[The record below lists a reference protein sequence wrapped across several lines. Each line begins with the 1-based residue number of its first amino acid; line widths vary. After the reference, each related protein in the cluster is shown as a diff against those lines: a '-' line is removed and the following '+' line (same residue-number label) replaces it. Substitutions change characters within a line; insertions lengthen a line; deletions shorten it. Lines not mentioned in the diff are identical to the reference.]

1 MFMYK
6 PINMEM
12 GGRIRA
18 IRKKVGLTSEQL
30 ANTMDISV
38 QFLSDVE
45 RGKKSFSYEN
55 LIKLCRILR
64 VSSDY
69 ILLGTEKSDKRA
81 RLHDVVD
88 SIEEAYLP
96 MIEVAISNTIRV
108 ILMAREQALM
118 EQKAEEQP
126 SE

>member
-1 MFMYK
+1 MYK

-96 MIEVAISNTIRV
+96 MIEVAIPNTIRV

>member
-1 MFMYK
+1 
-6 PINMEM
+6 
-12 GGRIRA
+12 
-18 IRKKVGLTSEQL
+18 
-30 ANTMDISV
+30 MDISV

>member
-45 RGKKSFSYEN
+45 RGKSHFLTK
-55 LIKLCRILR
+55 
-64 VSSDY
+64 
-69 ILLGTEKSDKRA
+69 T
-81 RLHDVVD
+81 
-88 SIEEAYLP
+88 
-96 MIEVAISNTIRV
+96 
-108 ILMAREQALM
+108 
-118 EQKAEEQP
+118 
-126 SE
+126 

>member
-1 MFMYK
+1 MYK

-55 LIKLCRILR
+55 LIKLYRILR

>member
-96 MIEVAISNTIRV
+96 MIEVAIPNTIRV

>member
-1 MFMYK
+1 MYK

-118 EQKAEEQP
+118 KQKAEEQP

>member
-1 MFMYK
+1 MYK

-30 ANTMDISV
+30 ANMMDISI

-69 ILLGTEKSDKRA
+69 ILLGAEKSDERA

-96 MIEVAISNTIRV
+96 MMEVAISNTIRV
-108 ILMAREQALM
+108 ILMAREQTLA
-118 EQKAEEQP
+118 EQNAEEQP
-126 SE
+126 SK

>member
-1 MFMYK
+1 MYK

-12 GGRIRA
+12 DGRIRA

>member
-1 MFMYK
+1 MYK

>member
-1 MFMYK
+1 MYK

-55 LIKLCRILR
+55 LIKLCRILASHPITF
-64 VSSDY
+64 SSAPK
-69 ILLGTEKSDKRA
+69 KSDKRA